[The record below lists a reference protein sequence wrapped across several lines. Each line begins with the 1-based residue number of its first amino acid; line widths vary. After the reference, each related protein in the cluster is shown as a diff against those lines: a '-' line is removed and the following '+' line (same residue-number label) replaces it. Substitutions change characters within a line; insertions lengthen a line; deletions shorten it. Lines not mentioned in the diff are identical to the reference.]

1 MIAAMEE
8 AKRTTTQE
16 ITIPAIAHPLKP
28 LELYE

>member
-1 MIAAMEE
+1 MEE

>member
-1 MIAAMEE
+1 MEE

-16 ITIPAIAHPLKP
+16 ITIPAIAPPLKP

>member
-1 MIAAMEE
+1 MEE

-16 ITIPAIAHPLKP
+16 ITIPAIAPPLKQ